1 MKLSQIILEEYQGK
15 LGIYLEAK
23 KNYREVYEL
32 DPDEINEL
40 LHFDTI
46 AKQQERFLP
55 TLTQAYKDALYMEG
69 ELEKAKSY
77 SMPREVL
84 LDGMTISELDVSVRL
99 SNVLRM
105 AEINTLGEVYKMK
118 KADFLKV
125 KNVGRK
131 NLKELEAVFIDLG
144 FNDWK

>member
-1 MKLSQIILEEYQGK
+1 MKLSQIILEEYQEESTK
-15 LGIYLEAK
+15 YQEIY
-23 KNYREVYEL
+23 KNSGSC
-32 DPDEINEL
+32 D
-40 LHFDTI
+40 HTI
-46 AKQQERFLP
+46 KTLTR
-55 TLTQAYKDALYMEG
+55 LTQAYKDALYIEG
-69 ELEKAKSY
+69 EIEKAKSY

-84 LDGMTISELDVSVRL
+84 LDGMIISELDVSVRL

-125 KNVGRK
+125 KNVGGK
-131 NLKELEAVFIDLG
+131 NLKELEAVFVDLG